1 MRGIQWEKRSAAVV
15 VSSAQ
20 FKATHSAK
28 SAHAWRYL
36 GGVIQRAPT
45 VKLGGITDKQ
55 SYTDPKDPGQPR
67 RKQERNF
74 FITINTNKAPFS
86 PEAKTAGVQHLKA
99 ALEHQSKDFV
109 LAACL
114 KFGPVDEH
122 YSKDKYAAVITNGDW
137 KSAIETGEI
146 QSRLH
151 AHVWLTITH
160 YSQIQLNS
168 HQIARQVKRVYNEK
182 PGPFPESMNNTK
194 PEEMKIGRQP
204 YVHKKLLPQGDW
216 ANVMRNYVTKN
227 FASASCYAEVH

>member
-1 MRGIQWEKRSAAVV
+1 MVA
-15 VSSAQ
+15 SSAH

-28 SAHAWRYL
+28 SAQAWRYP

-67 RKQERNF
+67 RKQESNF
-74 FITINTNKAPFS
+74 FITINTNKAPSS
-86 PEAKTAGVQHLKA
+86 PEAMTAGVQHLKA
-99 ALEHQSKDFV
+99 ALEHLSKDSV

-122 YSKDKYAAVITNGDW
+122 YSKDKYAAVITNVDW

-160 YSQIQLNS
+160 YSQFQLNS
-168 HQIARQVKRVYNEK
+168 PQIARQVKRVYNEK
-182 PGPFPESMNNTK
+182 PFPESMNNTQ
-194 PEEMKIGRQP
+194 PQGMRIGRQP
-204 YVHKKLLPQGDW
+204 YVHIKLLLQGDW

-227 FASASCYAEVH
+227 FASASGHAEVH